1 MAKEIDYTGAERPA
15 NRFINKMKNR
25 SKKNDII
32 AAQYAAYVRGLSLEG
47 VAKLYS
53 YKITRQS
60 LYENFRCRGYPLRK
74 KNFLPVTVYDG
85 IRWTRESHYGYMR
98 ATFRHKNVYLHRY
111 IWEKHRGKIPPGH
124 GIHHK
129 DNNPANNKLS
139 NLECLTIG
147 EISSKHNPHRNQ
159 YTRLVNPMIPKRL
172 LATRNLLKKS
182 EEQKKKSARRA
193 AAEDMSDADPVVDP
207 EKE

>member
-1 MAKEIDYTGAERPA
+1 MGKYIDHSGAERPV
-15 NRFINKMKNR
+15 NRFPNHMKNR
-25 SKKNDII
+25 SQKNDVI
-32 AAQYAAYVRGLSLEG
+32 AAQYSAYVSGLSLER
-47 VAKLYS
+47 VAKLYKF
-53 YKITRQS
+53 KITRQS
-60 LYENFRCRGYPLRK
+60 LYENFRRRGYPLRK

-111 IWEKHRGKIPPGH
+111 IWEKYRGKIPAGH

-129 DNNPANNKLS
+129 DNDPANNKLS
-139 NLECLTIG
+139 NLECLTIE

-172 LATRNLLKKS
+172 LATQDLLKRS
-182 EEQKKKSARRA
+182 EKLKTKSARRA
-193 AAEDMSDADPVVDP
+193 AEEDMSDAEDAKG
-207 EKE
+207 KE